1 MYFIS
6 YVLLRVLKIK
16 IIEVFFFWEFF
27 LVFYF
32 RKEVILINK
41 GEMWIYDNLVEEN
54 L

>member
-6 YVLLRVLKIK
+6 YVLLKVLKIK
-16 IIEVFFFWEFF
+16 IIEVFFFWDFF

-41 GEMWIYDNLVEEN
+41 GEMCIYDNLVEEN